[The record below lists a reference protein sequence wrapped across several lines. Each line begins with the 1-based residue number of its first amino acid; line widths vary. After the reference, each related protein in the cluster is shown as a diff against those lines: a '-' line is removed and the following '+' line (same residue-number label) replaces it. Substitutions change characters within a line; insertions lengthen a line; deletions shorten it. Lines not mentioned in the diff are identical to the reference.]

1 MPGPNLSPRSSMAK
15 LAPSVAAAAAAASAS
30 ASTSA
35 SASAAS
41 GPIAPPRSKKAVTRA
56 VYADSPFSRK
66 SRGAIR
72 GRSQTSTRRFDK
84 ALANFEKAM
93 ASQPRRSLSRTK
105 STRNVNKPKQVR
117 RRSLPNFSPESKF
130 SKGPPKGEFMKLTEG
145 LSEDKKAKIIN
156 AMALRAM
163 GNMKKLPK
171 HYFVDKEAVA
181 NLEEEQKKA
190 REEMHQKVAA
200 EKHIELKKE
209 KKKLD
214 KLDNELKKLK
224 KDHQAKGS
232 KVLTIP
238 SNMKSY
244 IKRLNELAQPN
255 MSPEGASKM
264 TPLEAAYMNQYN
276 QLNEYVQKLSRDYE
290 ESGKAVAEE
299 EAVLNAERAKLRAN
313 KLQAK
318 NELLEMERQIRAK
331 AAVELKA
338 SEAAKEKRLKK
349 EQKIAEA
356 AKTFTDKISRS
367 NSETRVGNVLATEV
381 TNFGK
386 KRSSK
391 KGSKKKPRGASKK
404 KVGGYSNS
412 NKPNNYGLYP

>member
-1 MPGPNLSPRSSMAK
+1 MSSLSSKQS
-15 LAPSVAAAAAAASAS
+15 PSVSSSGPQRKKAVKTKSVPYAAKAASAS
-30 ASTSA
+30 ATA
-35 SASAAS
+35 SAVAA
-41 GPIAPPRSKKAVTRA
+41 
-56 VYADSPFSRK
+56 SPFSRK

-72 GRSQTSTRRFDK
+72 GRSQTSSRRLEK
-84 ALANFEKAM
+84 ALENFEKAM
-93 ASQPRRSLSRTK
+93 ASQPRRSLSRTQ

-117 RRSLPNFSPESKF
+117 RLSLPNFSPESKF
-130 SKGPPKGEFMKLTEG
+130 SKGAPKGEFMKLTEG

-163 GNMKKLPK
+163 GTMKRLPP

-181 NLEEEQKKA
+181 KLEKKQAEA
-190 REEMHQKVAA
+190 REEMHQNVAA
-200 EKHIELKKE
+200 EKHKELKKE
-209 KKKLD
+209 KEKLD

-224 KDHQAKGS
+224 KEHQAKGS
-232 KVLTIP
+232 KVLIIP

-255 MSPEGASKM
+255 LLEKGDSNM

-276 QLNEYVQKLSRDYE
+276 QLNKYVQKLSRDYE
-290 ESGKAVAEE
+290 ESGKAVAER
-299 EAVLNAERAKLRAN
+299 EAVLNAERAKLRTT
-313 KLQAK
+313 KLQAQR
-318 NELLEMERQIRAK
+318 ELLEMERQSRAR
-331 AAVELKA
+331 AAAELKA
-338 SEAAKEKRLKK
+338 SEAAKKKRLEREQER
-349 EQKIAEA
+349 EQKRAKA
-356 AKTFTDKISRS
+356 AKTFRDKISRS
-367 NSETRVGNVLATEV
+367 SSETRVGNVLATDV

-391 KGSKKKPRGASKK
+391 KGSKKKTRGASKK